1 MSETTTET
9 KTTELDALKRAH
21 DHYATAIQ
29 ILTQR
34 VQYYHEEFQA
44 VQNMV
49 AFFEHLKEQTLQ
61 AVYKIEPPKKEDSKP
76 LVMDLTHVKG
86 EETPKELN

>member
-1 MSETTTET
+1 MSENT
-9 KTTELDALKRAH
+9 TTELDALKRAH

-34 VQYYHEEFQA
+34 VQYYHEEFNA
-44 VQNMV
+44 VQQMV
-49 AFFEHLKEQTLQ
+49 AFFTHLKDHAYQ
-61 AVYKIEPPKKEDSKP
+61 AVIKIEPPAKEESKP

-86 EETPKELN
+86 EETKTAELN